1 MEKKNHIVVGENNH
15 LVTEPFFPRSFY
27 SWVDQITSTQQ
38 FLNFLKP
45 YITEHYSIN
54 TVVFQF
60 FELPNIRSF
69 RSKTPQSSINF
80 TPTSLKI
87 WKIRIPVMYLQK
99 LSFVSF

>member
-15 LVTEPFFPRSFY
+15 LATEPFFPRSFY
-27 SWVDQITSTQQ
+27 SSVDQISSTQQ
-38 FLNFLKP
+38 FLIFLKP

-69 RSKTPQSSINF
+69 RRKTPQSSINL
-80 TPTSLKI
+80 TQ
-87 WKIRIPVMYLQK
+87 IPRKFEKSGFQCICK
-99 LSFVSF
+99 N